1 MKKRYNILNAAILV
15 LSLIVFLLVSVNI
28 VATINQ
34 RNMEGEIKN
43 YLSITE
49 EIYDGT
55 NMEDVADKIHKANS
69 KLRITFISSDGKVL
83 YDTSTVSEDNHLK
96 RDEILSLGKVFHRY
110 SQTTNEKMFYVA
122 TYLDSYSLYIR
133 VSMPE
138 ESITDISNSLIT
150 YGSIVIILIG
160 IVSIFVM
167 WVISKLSVKP
177 LKSEISKLSDIV
189 GGKTLYNGSDIE
201 RLSYEIDRT
210 RDLIENKIDDI
221 EQEKKKVDYILEN
234 INHGLIIIDGRGK
247 IIIANKIALTIFNNL
262 SINDSYNSI
271 FDENIVDAISK
282 CMVEESSFSIEY
294 ENYVI
299 NISSLN
305 TVFVKTAISYGVSM
319 FLYDVTD
326 IKRLEKMKLD
336 FFANAS
342 HELKSPLTTII
353 GYQQLIQNGILVEK
367 EEIADAT
374 IKTVKEASR
383 MNQIISEMLEL
394 AKLESDKKE
403 DKNVLSISHVT
414 DEILLSYN
422 ILLENKNI
430 TLVKDYNDFI
440 VSIASNDLYHLI
452 RNLIDNAVKYNK
464 ANGKIKITI
473 SDNTFVIEDTG
484 IGISKEDQERIFER
498 FYRVDKARSK
508 ENGGTGLG
516 LSIVKHI
523 CINNNIKIEV
533 SSALNEGTC
542 FKLTF

>member
-1 MKKRYNILNAAILV
+1 
-15 LSLIVFLLVSVNI
+15 
-28 VATINQ
+28 
-34 RNMEGEIKN
+34 
-43 YLSITE
+43 
-49 EIYDGT
+49 
-55 NMEDVADKIHKANS
+55 
-69 KLRITFISSDGKVL
+69 
-83 YDTSTVSEDNHLK
+83 
-96 RDEILSLGKVFHRY
+96 
-110 SQTTNEKMFYVA
+110 
-122 TYLDSYSLYIR
+122 
-133 VSMPE
+133 
-138 ESITDISNSLIT
+138 
-150 YGSIVIILIG
+150 
-160 IVSIFVM
+160 
-167 WVISKLSVKP
+167 
-177 LKSEISKLSDIV
+177 
-189 GGKTLYNGSDIE
+189 
-201 RLSYEIDRT
+201 
-210 RDLIENKIDDI
+210 
-221 EQEKKKVDYILEN
+221 
-234 INHGLIIIDGRGK
+234 
-247 IIIANKIALTIFNNL
+247 
-262 SINDSYNSI
+262 
-271 FDENIVDAISK
+271 
-282 CMVEESSFSIEY
+282 
-294 ENYVI
+294 
-299 NISSLN
+299 
-305 TVFVKTAISYGVSM
+305 M

-430 TLVKDYNDFI
+430 TLVKDYNDFD